1 MKNIINLLFV
11 CILSTV
17 LMPTARGQVQFSKDT
32 LAVDGNKVGYISNVV
47 IEEKTIINS
56 QGREQTGPV
65 TEYTVTLFKPI
76 SLSQK
81 SNLKGQLNPVPVNY
95 IKVEFK
101 EDFTSIAKNDNA
113 GLLLIEAADLKNS
126 RNNTF
131 LASSLISATGTLLQ
145 LSGNEIGLRPNT
157 TRYIPLVT
165 MSVSVILTIRGII
178 LDYEANQ
185 KLRDAG
191 VAIQNQQSSV
201 K

>member
-1 MKNIINLLFV
+1 MKNIKNLFVV
-11 CILSTV
+11 CILSIV
-17 LMPTARGQVQFSKDT
+17 LIPSALGQVQFSKDT
-32 LAVDGNKVGYISNVV
+32 LAVDGNKVGYISNVL

-76 SLSQK
+76 TLSQK
-81 SNLKGQLNPVPVNY
+81 RNLEGQLNPVPVNY

-101 EDFTSIAKNDNA
+101 EDFTFIAKNDNA
-113 GLLLIEAADLKNS
+113 GLLLIDAANLKNA
-126 RNNTF
+126 RNNAF

-145 LSGNEIGLRPNT
+145 LSGNEIGLSPNT
-157 TRYIPLVT
+157 TRYIPFVT
-165 MSVSVILTIRGII
+165 LSASVILTVRGII

-191 VAIQNQQSSV
+191 VVIQNQQIQP

>member
-1 MKNIINLLFV
+1 MKNIKNLFVV
-11 CILSTV
+11 CILSIV
-17 LMPTARGQVQFSKDT
+17 LIPSALGQVQFSKDT
-32 LAVDGNKVGYISNVV
+32 LAVDGYKVGFVSNVV
-47 IEEKTIINS
+47 VAERTIIK
-56 QGREQTGPV
+56 QGRALTGPV
-65 TEYTVTLFKPI
+65 TEYTLTLFH
-76 SLSQK
+76 
-81 SNLKGQLNPVPVNY
+81 PVNLIQKRNLLAQINPTY
-95 IKVEFK
+95 VEHISVVF
-101 EDFTSIAKNDNA
+101 EENFTSIDKKENA

-145 LSGNEIGLRPNT
+145 LSGNEIGLSPNT

-165 MSVSVILTIRGII
+165 LSVSVILTIRGII

-191 VAIQNQQSSV
+191 VAIQNQQLPV

>member
-1 MKNIINLLFV
+1 MKNIKNLLVV
-11 CILSTV
+11 CILSIV
-17 LMPTARGQVQFSKDT
+17 LIPTALGQVQFSKDT

-76 SLSQK
+76 TLIQK
-81 SNLKGQLNPVPVNY
+81 SNLEGQLNPVPVNY

-113 GLLLIEAADLKNS
+113 GLLLIDAANLKNA

-131 LASSLISATGTLLQ
+131 LASSLLSATGTLLQ
-145 LSGNEIGLRPNT
+145 LSGNEIGLSPT
-157 TRYIPLVT
+157 TISYIPLVT
-165 MSVSVILTIRGII
+165 LSASLILTIRGII

-191 VAIQNQQSSV
+191 VAIQNQQLTI